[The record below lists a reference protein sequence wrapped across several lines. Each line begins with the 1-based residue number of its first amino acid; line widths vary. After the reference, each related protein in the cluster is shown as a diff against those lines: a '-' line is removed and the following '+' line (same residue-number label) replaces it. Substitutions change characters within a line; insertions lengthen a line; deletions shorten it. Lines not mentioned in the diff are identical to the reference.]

1 MGGNMQINLDTEN
14 VDKAVE
20 TLQRV
25 AKNLTRKQNAV
36 FRGSLGSFS
45 TVSGLNEAGERLSP
59 ISDERAPEANQA
71 LALYLMAAADRLDAA
86 LSNTRCADD
95 SFAGFVSSFGGALSD
110 RGAMAAPGLAF
121 TAHAIRTA
129 DPKTNEFDNSAAIAG
144 SEGSLNSVNLKL
156 DSTDTGLALAASDF
170 WTANAKLINTAVEDL
185 NEVHHLLSSSAET
198 LWVSEAMKKITQIQN
213 AGHEYAANSASLAT
227 HTSMLAD
234 AADAESS
241 IARAAMAA
249 YTAAETPEEKQ
260 AIERSYLSSF
270 PGRMTGN
277 LAPTIPAFNRLLPEP
292 SAMPAEPYNIGSMP
306 KPAAP
311 QFEPAPLPTPLQEA
325 FTRQG
330 YGDLANTHTASEIVQ
345 QFGRPTGTSIDGVP
359 SSAARTHA
367 ASAVMAPPNPA
378 AAGTFA
384 PTGPSVAGTPGAG
397 HAFAG
402 GGLTPAA
409 VGQYGSQRGGAGAA
423 GAGSAAPGL
432 AGTGPRS
439 GAGGIGADAGSGAG
453 NRSLGGNTLGGNTLG
468 GNAGRGSGNAGAA
481 ARGGAAGFGPRAGA
495 VPGIGGAPGAAGG
508 LGHGA
513 GAHAVRPGFGTGA
526 GTGPGMGPGTA
537 AGAGMHAA
545 RPGFGNAG
553 FSTGTGSG
561 TGFGGGAGASAGAS
575 GGAGNGMGAG
585 LGAGPT
591 AGTGANATGTGT
603 STSAP
608 GGSSAAQYGTASSSN
623 GSQGAR
629 GSVVGGGHMG
639 AAGAGQNRRQDRGA
653 AKVKTVT
660 SAVERDGNLRALLG
674 EAPLLLP
681 GIIGHNVRD

>member
-1 MGGNMQINLDTEN
+1 MKVFLDIEQ
-14 VDKAVE
+14 VE
-20 TLQRV
+20 RASDRLRQV
-25 AKNLTRKQNAV
+25 SKDLTKHRTFANESSL
-36 FRGSLGSFS
+36 RGFS
-45 TVSGLNEAGERLSP
+45 TVSGLSEAGSTLSP

-170 WTANAKLINTAVEDL
+170 WTSNAKLINTAVEDL

-213 AGHEYAANSASLAT
+213 AGHEYAANSTSLAT

-292 SAMPAEPYNIGSMP
+292 CAMPAEPYNIGSMP

-378 AAGTFA
+378 AAGAFA

-397 HAFAG
+397 HAFSG

-439 GAGGIGADAGSGAG
+439 GAGGIGTGAGSGAG
-453 NRSLGGNTLGGNTLG
+453 NRTLGGNTLG
-468 GNAGRGSGNAGAA
+468 GNAGRGPGNAGAA

-495 VPGIGGAPGAAGG
+495 VPGIGGAPGGAGG
-508 LGHGA
+508 LGHAA
-513 GAHAVRPGFGTGA
+513 GAHAARPGFGIGA
-526 GTGPGMGPGTA
+526 GTGPGMGPGAA

-553 FSTGTGSG
+553 FAPGAGSG
-561 TGFGGGAGASAGAS
+561 AGFGGGAGAS
-575 GGAGNGMGAG
+575 GGAGSGMGAG
-585 LGAGPT
+585 FGAGPAT
-591 AGTGANATGTGT
+591 GTGANATGTGT

>member
-1 MGGNMQINLDTEN
+1 MGVLIDTEQIESSI
-14 VDKAVE
+14 KQ
-20 TLQRV
+20 LRRV
-25 AKNLTRKQNAV
+25 ASRLSQATRSDYQ
-36 FRGSLGSFS
+36 GSLTSFS
-45 TVSGLNEAGERLSP
+45 TVSGLDEAGERLSP
-59 ISDERAPEANQA
+59 ISAERAPEATHA

-311 QFEPAPLPTPLQEA
+311 QFEPAPLPTPLREA

-378 AAGTFA
+378 AAGAFA

-397 HAFAG
+397 HTFAG

-409 VGQYGSQRGGAGAA
+409 VGQYGSQRGGVGAA

-468 GNAGRGSGNAGAA
+468 GNAGRGPGNGGAA
-481 ARGGAAGFGPRAGA
+481 ARGGAAGFGPRAGV
-495 VPGIGGAPGAAGG
+495 VPGLGGAPGAAGG

-553 FSTGTGSG
+553 FATGTGSG
-561 TGFGGGAGASAGAS
+561 TGFGGGAGAS

-603 STSAP
+603 STGAP

>member
-1 MGGNMQINLDTEN
+1 MQINLDTEN

-45 TVSGLNEAGERLSP
+45 TVSGLDEAGERLNP
-59 ISDERAPEANQA
+59 ISAERAPEATHA

-95 SFAGFVSSFGGALSD
+95 SFAGFVSSFGGALSN

-384 PTGPSVAGTPGAG
+384 PTGPSVAGTPGTG

-409 VGQYGSQRGGAGAA
+409 VGQYGSQRGGVGAA

-453 NRSLGGNTLGGNTLG
+453 NRSLGGNTLG

-553 FSTGTGSG
+553 FATGTGSG

-603 STSAP
+603 STGAP

>member
-1 MGGNMQINLDTEN
+1 MQVRLETEQIESAITHLRGIAN
-14 VDKAVE
+14 RLGYK
-20 TLQRV
+20 RGIS
-25 AKNLTRKQNAV
+25 NAV
-36 FRGSLGSFS
+36 TLRGFS
-45 TVSGLNEAGERLSP
+45 TVSGLSEAGSTLSP

-234 AADAESS
+234 VADAESS

-409 VGQYGSQRGGAGAA
+409 VGQYGSQRGGVGAA

-453 NRSLGGNTLGGNTLG
+453 NRSLGGNTLG

-553 FSTGTGSG
+553 FATGTGSG

-603 STSAP
+603 STGAP

>member
-1 MGGNMQINLDTEN
+1 MGVLIDTEQIESSI
-14 VDKAVE
+14 KQ
-20 TLQRV
+20 LRRV
-25 AKNLTRKQNAV
+25 ASRLSQATRSEYQ
-36 FRGSLGSFS
+36 GSLTSFS
-45 TVSGLNEAGERLSP
+45 TVSGLDEAGERLNP
-59 ISDERAPEANQA
+59 ISAERAPEATQA
-71 LALYLMAAADRLDAA
+71 LVLYLMAAADRLDAA

-213 AGHEYAANSASLAT
+213 AGHEYAANSTSLAT

-260 AIERSYLSSF
+260 AIEHSYLSSF

-277 LAPTIPAFNRLLPEP
+277 LAPTIPTFNRLLPEP

-306 KPAAP
+306 KPVAP

-378 AAGTFA
+378 AAGAFA
-384 PTGPSVAGTPGAG
+384 PTGPSVAGTPGVG

-409 VGQYGSQRGGAGAA
+409 VGQYGSQRGGVGTA

-439 GAGGIGADAGSGAG
+439 GAGGIGADVGSGAG
-453 NRSLGGNTLGGNTLG
+453 NRSLGGNTLGGN
-468 GNAGRGSGNAGAA
+468 AGRGPGNGGAA
-481 ARGGAAGFGPRAGA
+481 ARGGAAGFGPRAGV
-495 VPGIGGAPGAAGG
+495 VPGLGGAPGGAGS

-526 GTGPGMGPGTA
+526 GTGPGLGSGAA

-553 FSTGTGSG
+553 FAPGTGSG
-561 TGFGGGAGASAGAS
+561 AGFGAGASGGAGASAGAS

-585 LGAGPT
+585 HGAGPA
-591 AGTGANATGTGT
+591 AGTGANATGT

-608 GGSSAAQYGTASSSN
+608 GGSSAAHYGTASSSN

>member
-1 MGGNMQINLDTEN
+1 MGIHLDTEN
-14 VDKAVE
+14 VDQAILV
-20 TLQRV
+20 LRRV
-25 AKNLTRKQNAV
+25 GGLLTKSDLVQGVR
-36 FRGSLGSFS
+36 SLAAFS
-45 TVSGLNEAGERLSP
+45 TLSGLSEAGSTLSP

-409 VGQYGSQRGGAGAA
+409 VGQYGSQRGGVGAA

-453 NRSLGGNTLGGNTLG
+453 NRSLGGNTLGGNT
-468 GNAGRGSGNAGAA
+468 GRGSGNAGAA

-603 STSAP
+603 STGAP

>member
-1 MGGNMQINLDTEN
+1 MKVFLDIEQ
-14 VDKAVE
+14 VE
-20 TLQRV
+20 RASDRLRQV
-25 AKNLTRKQNAV
+25 SKNLTKHRTFANESSL
-36 FRGSLGSFS
+36 RGFS
-45 TVSGLNEAGERLSP
+45 TVSGLSEAGSTLSP

-95 SFAGFVSSFGGALSD
+95 SFAGFVSSFGGALSN

-234 AADAESS
+234 VADAESS

-409 VGQYGSQRGGAGAA
+409 VGQYGSQRGGVGAA

-453 NRSLGGNTLGGNTLG
+453 NRSLGGNTLGGN
-468 GNAGRGSGNAGAA
+468 AGRGSGNAGAA

-495 VPGIGGAPGAAGG
+495 VPGIGGAPGGAGG

-526 GTGPGMGPGTA
+526 GTGPGTA

-553 FSTGTGSG
+553 FATGTGSG
-561 TGFGGGAGASAGAS
+561 TAFGGGAGASAGAS

-603 STSAP
+603 STGAP

>member
-1 MGGNMQINLDTEN
+1 MKVFLDIEQ
-14 VDKAVE
+14 VE
-20 TLQRV
+20 RASDRLRQV
-25 AKNLTRKQNAV
+25 SKNLTKHRTFANESSL
-36 FRGSLGSFS
+36 RGFS
-45 TVSGLNEAGERLSP
+45 TVSGLSEAGSTLSP

-86 LSNTRCADD
+86 LSNTRCTDD

-234 AADAESS
+234 VADAESS

-453 NRSLGGNTLGGNTLG
+453 NRSLGGNTLGGN
-468 GNAGRGSGNAGAA
+468 AGRGSGNAGAA

-553 FSTGTGSG
+553 FATGTGSG

-603 STSAP
+603 STGAP

>member
-1 MGGNMQINLDTEN
+1 MGIHLDTEN
-14 VDKAVE
+14 VDQAILV
-20 TLQRV
+20 LRRV
-25 AKNLTRKQNAV
+25 GGLLTKSDLVQGVR
-36 FRGSLGSFS
+36 SLAAFS
-45 TVSGLNEAGERLSP
+45 TLSGLSEAGSTLSP

-213 AGHEYAANSASLAT
+213 AGHEYAANSTSLAT

-378 AAGTFA
+378 AAGAFA

-409 VGQYGSQRGGAGAA
+409 VGQYGSQRGGVGAA

-439 GAGGIGADAGSGAG
+439 GAGGRGTGAGSGAG
-453 NRSLGGNTLGGNTLG
+453 NLSRGGNTLGGNTLG
-468 GNAGRGSGNAGAA
+468 GNAGRGPGNGSAA
-481 ARGGAAGFGPRAGA
+481 ARGGAAGFGPRAGV
-495 VPGIGGAPGAAGG
+495 VPGLGGAPGGAGSV
-508 LGHGA
+508 GHGA

-526 GTGPGMGPGTA
+526 GTGPGLGSGAA

-553 FSTGTGSG
+553 FAPGTGSG
-561 TGFGGGAGASAGAS
+561 AGFGAGAS
-575 GGAGNGMGAG
+575 GGGGNGMGAG

-603 STSAP
+603 STGAP

>member
-1 MGGNMQINLDTEN
+1 MQINLDTEN

-45 TVSGLNEAGERLSP
+45 TVSGLNEAGERLNP
-59 ISDERAPEANQA
+59 ISAERAPEATHA

-409 VGQYGSQRGGAGAA
+409 VGQYGSQRGGVGAA

-453 NRSLGGNTLGGNTLG
+453 NRSLGGNTLGGN
-468 GNAGRGSGNAGAA
+468 AGRGSGNAGAA
-481 ARGGAAGFGPRAGA
+481 ARGGAAGFGPRAGV
-495 VPGIGGAPGAAGG
+495 VPGLGGAPGGAGG

-553 FSTGTGSG
+553 FATGTGSG

>member
-1 MGGNMQINLDTEN
+1 MQINLDTEN

-45 TVSGLNEAGERLSP
+45 TVSGLDEAGERLNP
-59 ISDERAPEANQA
+59 ISAERAPEATQA

-234 AADAESS
+234 VADAESS

-384 PTGPSVAGTPGAG
+384 PTGPSVAGTPGTG

-409 VGQYGSQRGGAGAA
+409 VGQYGSQRGGVGAA

-453 NRSLGGNTLGGNTLG
+453 NRSLGGNTLGGN
-468 GNAGRGSGNAGAA
+468 AGRGSGNAGAA
-481 ARGGAAGFGPRAGA
+481 ARGGAAGFGPRAGV

-553 FSTGTGSG
+553 FATGTGSG

-575 GGAGNGMGAG
+575 GGAGSGMGAG

-591 AGTGANATGTGT
+591 AGTGANATGT

>member
-1 MGGNMQINLDTEN
+1 MKVFLDIEQ
-14 VDKAVE
+14 VE
-20 TLQRV
+20 RASDRLRQV
-25 AKNLTRKQNAV
+25 SKNLTKHRTFANESSL
-36 FRGSLGSFS
+36 RGFS
-45 TVSGLNEAGERLSP
+45 TVSGLSEAGSTLSP

-453 NRSLGGNTLGGNTLG
+453 NRSLGGNTLGGNT
-468 GNAGRGSGNAGAA
+468 GRGSGNAGAA
-481 ARGGAAGFGPRAGA
+481 ARGGAAGFGPRAGV
-495 VPGIGGAPGAAGG
+495 VPGLGGAPGGAGG

-553 FSTGTGSG
+553 FATGTGSG

-591 AGTGANATGTGT
+591 AGTGANATGT
-603 STSAP
+603 STGAP

-629 GSVVGGGHMG
+629 GSLVGGGHMG

>member
-1 MGGNMQINLDTEN
+1 MGIHLDTEN
-14 VDKAVE
+14 VDQAILV
-20 TLQRV
+20 LRRV
-25 AKNLTRKQNAV
+25 GGLLTKSDLVQGVR
-36 FRGSLGSFS
+36 SLAAFS
-45 TVSGLNEAGERLSP
+45 TVSGLSEAGSTLSP

-156 DSTDTGLALAASDF
+156 DSTDTSLALAASDF

-213 AGHEYAANSASLAT
+213 AGHEYAANSTSLAT

-330 YGDLANTHTASEIVQ
+330 YGDLANTHTASEIVE

-378 AAGTFA
+378 AAGAFA

-409 VGQYGSQRGGAGAA
+409 VGQYGSQRGGVGAA

-439 GAGGIGADAGSGAG
+439 GAGGIGTGAGSGAG

-508 LGHGA
+508 LGHSA

-526 GTGPGMGPGTA
+526 GTGPGMGPGAA

-553 FSTGTGSG
+553 FAPGTGSG
-561 TGFGGGAGASAGAS
+561 AGS
-575 GGAGNGMGAG
+575 GMGAG
-585 LGAGPT
+585 HGVGPT
-591 AGTGANATGTGT
+591 AGTGANATGT
-603 STSAP
+603 STGAP
-608 GGSSAAQYGTASSSN
+608 VGSSAAHYGTASSSN

>member
-1 MGGNMQINLDTEN
+1 MKVFLDIEQ
-14 VDKAVE
+14 VE
-20 TLQRV
+20 RASDRLRQV
-25 AKNLTRKQNAV
+25 SKDLTKHRTFANESSL
-36 FRGSLGSFS
+36 RGFS
-45 TVSGLNEAGERLSP
+45 TVSGLSEAGSTLSP

-213 AGHEYAANSASLAT
+213 AGHEYAANSTSLAT

-234 AADAESS
+234 VADAESS

-311 QFEPAPLPTPLQEA
+311 QFEPAPLPTPLREA

-402 GGLTPAA
+402 AGLTPAA
-409 VGQYGSQRGGAGAA
+409 VDQYGSQRGGIGAA

-453 NRSLGGNTLGGNTLG
+453 NRSLGGNTLG

-553 FSTGTGSG
+553 FATGTGSG

-575 GGAGNGMGAG
+575 GGAGSGMGAG

-591 AGTGANATGTGT
+591 AGTGANATGT
-603 STSAP
+603 STGAP

>member
-1 MGGNMQINLDTEN
+1 MKVFLDIEQ
-14 VDKAVE
+14 VE
-20 TLQRV
+20 RASDRLRQV
-25 AKNLTRKQNAV
+25 SKNLTKHRTFANESSL
-36 FRGSLGSFS
+36 RGFS
-45 TVSGLNEAGERLSP
+45 TVSGLSEAGSTLSP

-213 AGHEYAANSASLAT
+213 AGHEYAANSGSLAT

-234 AADAESS
+234 VADAESS

-409 VGQYGSQRGGAGAA
+409 VGQYGSQRGGVGAA

-439 GAGGIGADAGSGAG
+439 GAGGISADAGSGAG
-453 NRSLGGNTLGGNTLG
+453 NRSLGGNTLG

-553 FSTGTGSG
+553 FGTGTGSG

-603 STSAP
+603 STGAP

>member
-1 MGGNMQINLDTEN
+1 MKVFLDIEQ
-14 VDKAVE
+14 VE
-20 TLQRV
+20 RASDRLRQV
-25 AKNLTRKQNAV
+25 SKDLTKHRTFANESSL
-36 FRGSLGSFS
+36 RGFS
-45 TVSGLNEAGERLSP
+45 TVSGLSEAGSTLSP

-156 DSTDTGLALAASDF
+156 DSTDTGLALAASEF

-213 AGHEYAANSASLAT
+213 AGHEYAANSTSLAT

-345 QFGRPTGTSIDGVP
+345 QFGRPTGTSIDSVP

-409 VGQYGSQRGGAGAA
+409 VGQYGSQRGSVGAA

-468 GNAGRGSGNAGAA
+468 GNAGRGPGNGGAA
-481 ARGGAAGFGPRAGA
+481 ARGGAAGFGPRAGV
-495 VPGIGGAPGAAGG
+495 VPGLGGAPGGAGS

-553 FSTGTGSG
+553 FATGTGSG

-575 GGAGNGMGAG
+575 GGAGSGMGAG
-585 LGAGPT
+585 FGAGPA

>member
-1 MGGNMQINLDTEN
+1 MKVFLDIEQ
-14 VDKAVE
+14 VE
-20 TLQRV
+20 RASDRLRQV
-25 AKNLTRKQNAV
+25 SKDLTKHRTFANESSL
-36 FRGSLGSFS
+36 RGFS
-45 TVSGLNEAGERLSP
+45 TVSGLSEAGSTLSP

-409 VGQYGSQRGGAGAA
+409 VGQYGSQRGGVGAA

-453 NRSLGGNTLGGNTLG
+453 NRSLGGSTLG

-481 ARGGAAGFGPRAGA
+481 ARGGAASFGPRAGV
-495 VPGIGGAPGAAGG
+495 VPGLGGAPGGAGS

-553 FSTGTGSG
+553 FATGTGSG

-575 GGAGNGMGAG
+575 GGAGSGMGAG
-585 LGAGPT
+585 FGAGPT

-603 STSAP
+603 STGAP

>member
-1 MGGNMQINLDTEN
+1 MKVFLDIEQ
-14 VDKAVE
+14 VE
-20 TLQRV
+20 RASDRLRQV
-25 AKNLTRKQNAV
+25 SKNLTKHRTFANESSL
-36 FRGSLGSFS
+36 RGFS
-45 TVSGLNEAGERLSP
+45 TVSGLSEAGSTLSP

-384 PTGPSVAGTPGAG
+384 PTGPSVAGTPGTG

-453 NRSLGGNTLGGNTLG
+453 NRSLGGNTLGGN
-468 GNAGRGSGNAGAA
+468 AGRGSGNAGAA
-481 ARGGAAGFGPRAGA
+481 ARGGAAGFGPRAGV
-495 VPGIGGAPGAAGG
+495 VPGLGGAPGAAGG

-553 FSTGTGSG
+553 FATGTGSG

>member
-1 MGGNMQINLDTEN
+1 MQVRLETEQIESAITHLRGIAN
-14 VDKAVE
+14 RLGYK
-20 TLQRV
+20 RGIS
-25 AKNLTRKQNAV
+25 NAV
-36 FRGSLGSFS
+36 TLRGFS
-45 TVSGLNEAGERLSP
+45 TVSGLSEAGSTLSP

-86 LSNTRCADD
+86 LSNTRFADD

-185 NEVHHLLSSSAET
+185 NDVHHLLSSSAET

-213 AGHEYAANSASLAT
+213 AGHEYAANSTSLAT

-234 AADAESS
+234 VADAESS

-277 LAPTIPAFNRLLPEP
+277 LAPTIPEFNRLLPEP

-378 AAGTFA
+378 AAGAFA

-409 VGQYGSQRGGAGAA
+409 VGQYGSQRGGVGAA

-468 GNAGRGSGNAGAA
+468 GNAGRGPGNGGAA
-481 ARGGAAGFGPRAGA
+481 ARGGAAGFGPRAGV
-495 VPGIGGAPGAAGG
+495 VPGLGGAPGGAGS

-513 GAHAVRPGFGTGA
+513 GAYAVRPGFGTGA
-526 GTGPGMGPGTA
+526 GTGPGLGSGAA

-553 FSTGTGSG
+553 FAPGTGSG
-561 TGFGGGAGASAGAS
+561 AGFGAGAS
-575 GGAGNGMGAG
+575 GGASAG
-585 LGAGPT
+585 
-591 AGTGANATGTGT
+591 AGTGANATGT

-608 GGSSAAQYGTASSSN
+608 GGSSAAHYGTASSSN

-629 GSVVGGGHMG
+629 GSVMGGGHMG

>member
-1 MGGNMQINLDTEN
+1 MKVFLDIEQ
-14 VDKAVE
+14 VE
-20 TLQRV
+20 RASDRLRQV
-25 AKNLTRKQNAV
+25 SKNLTKHRTFANESSL
-36 FRGSLGSFS
+36 RGFS
-45 TVSGLNEAGERLSP
+45 TVSGLSEAGSTLSP

-213 AGHEYAANSASLAT
+213 AGHEYAANSTSLAT

-453 NRSLGGNTLGGNTLG
+453 NRSLGGNTLGGN
-468 GNAGRGSGNAGAA
+468 AGRGSGNAGAA
-481 ARGGAAGFGPRAGA
+481 ARGGAAGFGPRAGV
-495 VPGIGGAPGAAGG
+495 VPGLGGAPGAAGG

-553 FSTGTGSG
+553 FATGTGSG

-575 GGAGNGMGAG
+575 GGAGSGMGAG

-591 AGTGANATGTGT
+591 AGTGANATGT
-603 STSAP
+603 STGAP

>member
-1 MGGNMQINLDTEN
+1 MKVFLDIEQ
-14 VDKAVE
+14 VE
-20 TLQRV
+20 RASDRLRQV
-25 AKNLTRKQNAV
+25 SKNLTKHRTFANESSL
-36 FRGSLGSFS
+36 RGFS
-45 TVSGLNEAGERLSP
+45 TVSGLSEAGSTLSP

-409 VGQYGSQRGGAGAA
+409 VGQYGSQRGGVGAA

-453 NRSLGGNTLGGNTLG
+453 NRSLGGNTLG

-553 FSTGTGSG
+553 FATGTGSG

-603 STSAP
+603 STGAP

>member
-45 TVSGLNEAGERLSP
+45 TVSGLNEAGERLNP
-59 ISDERAPEANQA
+59 ISAERAPEATHA

-345 QFGRPTGTSIDGVP
+345 QFGHPTGTSIDGVP

-384 PTGPSVAGTPGAG
+384 PTGLSVAGTPGTG

-453 NRSLGGNTLGGNTLG
+453 NRSLGGNTLGGN
-468 GNAGRGSGNAGAA
+468 AGRGSGNAGAA
-481 ARGGAAGFGPRAGA
+481 ARGGAAGFGPRAGV
-495 VPGIGGAPGAAGG
+495 VPGLGGAPGAAGG

-553 FSTGTGSG
+553 FATGTGSG

-575 GGAGNGMGAG
+575 GGAGSGMGAG

-591 AGTGANATGTGT
+591 AGTGANATGT
-603 STSAP
+603 STGAP

>member
-1 MGGNMQINLDTEN
+1 MKVFLDIEQ
-14 VDKAVE
+14 VE
-20 TLQRV
+20 RASDRLRQV
-25 AKNLTRKQNAV
+25 SKNLTKHRTFANESSL
-36 FRGSLGSFS
+36 RGFS
-45 TVSGLNEAGERLSP
+45 TVSGLSEAGSTLSP

-409 VGQYGSQRGGAGAA
+409 VGQYGSQRGGVGAA

-453 NRSLGGNTLGGNTLG
+453 NRSLGGNTLG

-513 GAHAVRPGFGTGA
+513 GAHAVRPGFGIGA

-553 FSTGTGSG
+553 FATGTGSG

-603 STSAP
+603 STGAP

>member
-1 MGGNMQINLDTEN
+1 MQVRLETEQIESAITHLRGIAN
-14 VDKAVE
+14 RLGYK
-20 TLQRV
+20 RGIS
-25 AKNLTRKQNAV
+25 NAV
-36 FRGSLGSFS
+36 TLRGFS
-45 TVSGLNEAGERLSP
+45 TVSGLSEAGSTLSP

-409 VGQYGSQRGGAGAA
+409 VGQYGSQRGGVGAA

-453 NRSLGGNTLGGNTLG
+453 NRSLGGNTLG

-553 FSTGTGSG
+553 FATGTGSG

-603 STSAP
+603 STGAP

>member
-1 MGGNMQINLDTEN
+1 MQVRLETEQIESAITHLRGIAN
-14 VDKAVE
+14 RLGYK
-20 TLQRV
+20 RGIS
-25 AKNLTRKQNAV
+25 NAV
-36 FRGSLGSFS
+36 TLRGFS
-45 TVSGLNEAGERLSP
+45 TVSGLSEAGSTLSP

-384 PTGPSVAGTPGAG
+384 PTGPSVAGTPGTG

-409 VGQYGSQRGGAGAA
+409 VGQYGSQRGGVGAA

-432 AGTGPRS
+432 AGTGPRP

-453 NRSLGGNTLGGNTLG
+453 NRSLGGNTLG

-553 FSTGTGSG
+553 FATGTGSG

-603 STSAP
+603 STGAP

>member
-1 MGGNMQINLDTEN
+1 MKVFLDIEQ
-14 VDKAVE
+14 VE
-20 TLQRV
+20 RASDRLRQV
-25 AKNLTRKQNAV
+25 SKNLTKHRTFANESSL
-36 FRGSLGSFS
+36 RGFS
-45 TVSGLNEAGERLSP
+45 TVSGLSEAGSTLSP

-409 VGQYGSQRGGAGAA
+409 VGQYGSQRGGVGAA

-453 NRSLGGNTLGGNTLG
+453 NRSLGGNTLG

-553 FSTGTGSG
+553 FATGTGSG

-603 STSAP
+603 STGAP

-629 GSVVGGGHMG
+629 GSAVGGGHMG